1 MMATLRKR
9 LLIAIGLICAGA
21 YGSFAIATSGLAQQT
36 DRQDFQSGRF
46 ELLPSIG
53 AISSSF
59 ALAPNEKFIGV
70 ATGTGADLWEIAG
83 KRRIRHFVG
92 LTSFAQTVAISP
104 DGKWIAAA
112 NSELV
117 VWDIA
122 TGQEA
127 WRLNPFPHSN
137 TRMESIAFSPDG
149 RGIYFAGNTT
159 TWVTG
164 PGHPRF
170 TYYVGGIIDTASKT
184 TTRIVGSGTGYV
196 VVPSSSGKIVAIGQS
211 NATIQIVNSDGQTQ
225 RVLGENGRATN
236 LIRAVA
242 LSPDEKLVAASFN
255 DGRLIEIWEIA
266 SGKRIQTFE
275 FKNEAVF
282 TGLAWSPDGQ
292 HLAIRTDRMLQI
304 LNTTS
309 WAIERTREFSDEAF
323 NPTVAYSADG
333 KTLFASIQNQLL
345 RIDAE
350 SLNYDVINDTQ
361 GIVTLIPGRGQGNDE
376 VLVLQTSKTTPCVIL
391 ALDIAKGTFHE
402 AYRGSTKCGYQ
413 FSSDAAGRRF
423 AGIDDDSLFAI
434 DLDARPDTRV
444 LRAKLNSS
452 KASISQDGKTVI
464 LSQGQSGN
472 YFSVDLIDW
481 SSGASLKRLQAH
493 QEVSIAITTPPTS
506 TLSPD
511 GKLLVATGGLDGM
524 IRQWDAT
531 SGRLLASHKYEA
543 SSLTTAP
550 SSIVFSPDS
559 KSFIGLQTSAMKYSF
574 EYWAAGE
581 SKPRQTYSLA
591 GANSIMLVGA
601 FHPTQRKVL
610 LGAYDGLL
618 RIWDLSSG
626 NVVQTLREHN
636 EIPSQATYKSD
647 GRRIVSSGPEDGLK
661 IWDSESGQLLLTVF
675 LTADGDWLKITPE
688 GFFDASPKGA
698 KALAVVHGLESYSID
713 QFYQSL
719 YRPDLVREKL
729 AGDPRGLVRQA
740 AANLDLGKAIA
751 SGDAPEVRLT
761 LPDANAAASR
771 GAGTGVSAA
780 AEITDRGGGIGRIE
794 WRVNGVTVG
803 LDNGPAGNVVQLT
816 RNVLLDAGNN
826 LIEVIAYNRANLIAS
841 AGARANVVVP
851 IPTPP
856 ASTSQQPSSDQVPA
870 PAPTASKRPRLFVV
884 AAGVNEYADRRF
896 VLKNAVSD
904 ATDVARA
911 FHDAAGDLYES
922 VQVKLVTDGE
932 VTRDKLDAIFSDVAR
947 KVSTSDVFVL
957 YLAGHGKTVDGH
969 YYFVPQDFTL
979 DGQPTESS
987 INAAV
992 RAEAIAQDQWQRWFS
1007 EIPARKSVIL
1017 FDTCDSG
1024 TLADDETRQLEKGV
1038 ANALLAQATGRSIL
1052 TASGGTQE
1060 ALEGYRGHGLFTYE
1074 VLDAINQA
1082 DGDRSGTIELNELA
1096 AYVYAQV
1103 SELSEKV
1110 FKQRQEP
1117 QMKITANYPLTK
1129 QMSILHDEA
1138 VPVAEGRPTYQVA
1151 QAAPLQIRPG
1161 PGATV
1166 IRGLSAKSFV
1176 TVLES
1181 KDGWSLVAAD
1191 GRPIGYVATR
1201 DLMPVQ

>member
-9 LLIAIGLICAGA
+9 LLMAVGLICAGA
-21 YGSFAIATSGLAQQT
+21 YGPLAIATAGFAQQT
-36 DRQDFQSGRF
+36 ERQDLQSGGF

-53 AISSSF
+53 TVSYSF
-59 ALAPNEKFIGV
+59 AITPNEKFIGV
-70 ATGTGADLWEIAG
+70 TAGTGADLWEIAG
-83 KRRIRHFVG
+83 KRRIRHFTG

-112 NSELV
+112 NKELV

-127 WRLNPFPHSN
+127 WRLSPFPHSGSGI
-137 TRMESIAFSPDG
+137 ESIAFSPDG
-149 RGIYFAGNTT
+149 RRIYFSGSASAPN
-159 TWVTG
+159 
-164 PGHPRF
+164 F
-170 TYYVGGIIDTASKT
+170 KFYVGGVADISSKKT
-184 TTRIVGSGTGYV
+184 IRTILGSTPTGYV
-196 VVPSSSGKIVAIGQS
+196 VVPAASGKFFAIAQS
-211 NATIQIVNSDGQTQ
+211 NATIQIFNPDGELQ
-225 RVLGENGRATN
+225 RLLGENGSKIN
-236 LIRAVA
+236 LLTAMAI
-242 LSPDEKLVAASFN
+242 SPDEKLVAASLN
-255 DGRLIEIWEIA
+255 SGPVEIWDIA
-266 SGKRIQTFE
+266 SGKRVRRFE
-275 FKNEAVF
+275 LKIEGNF
-282 TGLAWSPDGQ
+282 TGLAWSPDGH
-292 HLAIRTDRMLQI
+292 HLALRFDRTLQI
-304 LNTTS
+304 WNTAS
-309 WAIERTREFSDEAF
+309 WTMEKTREFDDAASY
-323 NPTVAYSADG
+323 PSVRYSADG
-333 KTLFASIQNQLL
+333 KTLFTSLGNELG
-345 RIDAE
+345 RVDVE
-350 SLNYDVINDTQ
+350 SLDYDAIISTQ
-361 GIVTLIPGRGQGNDE
+361 GIVSLIPGHGQGDDE
-376 VLVLQTSKTTPCVIL
+376 VLVLQSSKATPCVIL
-391 ALDIAKGTFHE
+391 ALDIQKGTFHE

-413 FSSDAAGRRF
+413 FSSDAAGKRF
-423 AGIDDDSLFAI
+423 VGIEDDSLFSI
-434 DLDARPDTRV
+434 DLDARPDTKIF
-444 LRAKLNSS
+444 RANLNKFS
-452 KASISQDGKTVI
+452 KASLSQDGKIVI
-464 LSQGQSGN
+464 LTQPLSGN
-472 YFSVDLIDW
+472 NFSVDLVDW
-481 SSGASLKRLQAH
+481 SSGASLKQIRTH
-493 QEVSIAITTPPTS
+493 QQIPIAVDVAPTS
-506 TLSPD
+506 ALSSD
-511 GKLLVATGGLDGM
+511 GKLLVATGGIDGV
-524 IRQWDAT
+524 IRQWDAA
-531 SGRLLASHKYEA
+531 SGRLLASYTYEA
-543 SSLTTAP
+543 QTKTIVPNSV
-550 SSIVFSPDS
+550 VFSPDN
-559 KSFIGLQTSAMKYSF
+559 KSFIGLQISAVKYSF
-574 EYWAAGE
+574 GYWAAGV
-581 SKPRQTYSLA
+581 SKPQQTYSLA
-591 GANSIMLVGA
+591 SANITIQAAA
-601 FHPTQRKVL
+601 FHPTQKKVVV
-610 LGAYDGLL
+610 GGYDGLL

-626 NVVQTLREHN
+626 NVVQTLKGHN
-636 EIPSQATYKSD
+636 GIPTQATFKSN
-647 GRRIVSSGPEDGLK
+647 GRRIVSSGWEDGLK
-661 IWDSESGQLLLTVF
+661 IWDAESGQLLLTVF
-675 LTADGDWLKITPE
+675 LTADGDWLKVTPE
-688 GFFDASPKGA
+688 GFFDASPEGT
-698 KALAVVHGLESYSID
+698 KALSVVHGLESYSID

-740 AANLDLGKAIA
+740 AANLDLSKVIA

-761 LPDANAAASR
+761 LPDMNAAASR
-771 GAGTGVSAA
+771 GPGTSVAAA

-803 LDNGPAGNVVQLT
+803 LDNGPAGNVVQLA

-841 AGARANVVVP
+841 ASAHANIVVP

-856 ASTSQQPSSDQVPA
+856 ASTSQQPSADQA
-870 PAPTASKRPRLFVV
+870 PSVAPTASRRPRLFVV

-896 VLKNAVSD
+896 ILKNAVSD

-922 VQVKLVTDGE
+922 VQVKLVTDSE
-932 VTRDKLDAIFSDVAR
+932 VTREKLDAVFSEVAG
-947 KVSTSDVFVL
+947 KISTSDVFVL

-992 RAEAIAQDQWQRWFS
+992 RAKAIAQDQWQRWFS

-1060 ALEGYRGHGLFTYE
+1060 ALEGYHGHGLFTYE

-1129 QMSILHDEA
+1129 QMSILNDEA
-1138 VPVAEGRPTYQVA
+1138 APVAEGKPTYQVA
-1151 QAAPLQIRPG
+1151 QAAPLQIQPG

-1166 IRGLSAKSFV
+1166 IRGLSAKSRV